1 MREEEKQFQS
11 DGLLYQQNNESQ
23 VKFDNL
29 VGESLSTGPR
39 YVYDGSDDED
49 GVEDY
54 GDDGDDD
61 ETY

>member
-1 MREEEKQFQS
+1 MQEEEKQFQN
-11 DGLLYQQNNESQ
+11 DGVLYQQNNESQ

-29 VGESLSTGPR
+29 VSESLNTGPR

-54 GDDGDDD
+54 DDGDD